1 MRAPAGADLRTC
13 ESVVLAAR
21 PGEDGLL
28 HAPVEP
34 VAAERAL
41 PACPYLPGDCIAE
54 KYLLEKLI
62 GTGGMCTV
70 WLAMHTGLDRR
81 VALKFLRS
89 DLPET
94 EEGRLLREARALGRI
109 EHPAVIRVFDYGE
122 TEARH
127 PFIVMELLEGSSL
140 AHALSKGRLSP
151 VAACRVLLPI
161 IDGLSVV
168 HETGIVHRDLKPEN
182 IFLARETGRVQPK
195 LLDFGIAKFETRDPK
210 PRLTMSGAV
219 LGSPAYMAPE
229 QARGQGD
236 VDHRS
241 DIWAACVVL
250 YEAVSG
256 SSPFQGDNYNAVL
269 RSIVEDEIPPLVER
283 GGGESVLWSILS
295 RGLAKKRE
303 QRIQSAREL
312 CALISRFLLERGI
325 DSDITGVPL
334 GPLCGTEPRAGDAR
348 SAKSEMP
355 STPDSAEGSR
365 PVVLT
370 SRNERRRPAGSGRSL
385 AVALAAG
392 AAALLVPVSFLASTP
407 RTTRAR
413 VERVHRSAEAPVTVV
428 QAPRPDQEHREPPAV
443 SVREPSAVAPSP
455 IEPNPVAPLRGAEP
469 RRSAE
474 ESPAMTPS
482 RPRVERSKPSDA
494 PKPAQEGPTTEDAVR
509 ALGLKAPYR

>member
-1 MRAPAGADLRTC
+1 
-13 ESVVLAAR
+13 
-21 PGEDGLL
+21 
-28 HAPVEP
+28 
-34 VAAERAL
+34 
-41 PACPYLPGDCIAE
+41 
-54 KYLLEKLI
+54 
-62 GTGGMCTV
+62 MCTV
-70 WLAMHTGLDRR
+70 WVAMHTGLDRR

-122 TEARH
+122 TDARH

-140 AHALSKGRLSP
+140 AYTLSKGRLSP
-151 VAACRVLLPI
+151 IAACRVLLPI

-168 HETGIVHRDLKPEN
+168 HEAGIVHRDLKPEN
-182 IFLARETGRVQPK
+182 IFLARETGRIQPK

-210 PRLTMSGAV
+210 PRLTMSGTV

-241 DIWAACVVL
+241 DLWAACLVL

-256 SSPFQGDNYNAVL
+256 RTPFNGDNYNAVL

-283 GGGESVLWSILS
+283 GAGESILWSIIA

-312 CALISRFLLERGI
+312 CALLSRFLLERGI

-334 GPLCGTEPRAGDAR
+334 GPLCRSEPVAGDAPQ
-348 SAKSEMP
+348 SSE
-355 STPDSAEGSR
+355 PDSARTLDPPEGSH

-370 SRNERRRPAGSGRSL
+370 SRGDRHRHPPALSRPL
-385 AVALAAG
+385 TMALVAG
-392 AAALLVPVSFLASTP
+392 AAALLVPTSFLATMSRTHVGAGTAHHSTEM
-407 RTTRAR
+407 A
-413 VERVHRSAEAPVTVV
+413 VTVA
-428 QAPRPDQEHREPPAV
+428 QAASPPVKPVAPGV
-443 SVREPSAVAPSP
+443 SAIQPSAVHP
-455 IEPNPVAPLRGAEP
+455 IPVDANLVVP
-469 RRSAE
+469 
-474 ESPAMTPS
+474 PS
-482 RPRVERSKPSDA
+482 RQEARRGGEEAASTLPSKPRVERPKSPEPSKPSADGTA
-494 PKPAQEGPTTEDAVR
+494 SEDALR
-509 ALGLKAPYR
+509 ALGLKAPYP